1 MFQIVKMRA
10 DHVIDFAAEEFKKY
24 FRMMMPECGDLDIIY
39 KPDATDGFRLGLDAD
54 FGLHFEEA
62 TDRVLDDV
70 VHIETDKNGGILA
83 GSNSRSVLFAVYR
96 FFKEN
101 GCRWLYPGIDG
112 EYIPVQDIKP
122 VTWHHKADHRF
133 RGQCNEGAESQ
144 QCMLDTIDFYAKLE
158 MNTYMLEFDTPYYY
172 YDRYYS
178 HIFNEKNR
186 TPEPLTPINVKQWKR
201 MCEVEIAKRG
211 LQFHDMGHGWTAEP
225 FGLSSADQWKASDQ
239 VIPEDVKPFIAEIDG
254 KREFFK
260 GVPLNTNI
268 CMSNPKARTIM
279 AQSIADYAE
288 SHKNVTYIHVWLA
301 DASRNHCECAECQ
314 KKRPSDYYIM
324 IMNELDEEL
333 TRRNLDTRI
342 VFICYLDTLFAP
354 LEERI
359 KHSKRF
365 ALLYAPIQRTYT
377 TSVQKEKIGET
388 PEYVR
393 NNWSTPVSAEE
404 NAAFLMDW
412 KKGWQGSCFS
422 YEYHYL
428 HVLHRDPG
436 MMYVSRRVFEDI
448 KTLKGLGIE
457 GYVEDACQRAFF
469 PNGFMM
475 YIYAEALRD
484 CNCDYEQIKEDY
496 LSHAYGEDW
505 KAVKRYLTTISELF
519 HYPYMEGKATEDISR
534 GRYYSP
540 TMAENMK
547 KVSAVAA
554 HGRAIAEKN
563 ISLPIRVQTVSMRL
577 LYRHAEYCEKYA
589 AIIMEKALD
598 NQEKAMELWNDFCDD
613 FGRYEY
619 ELERYLDHHYAM
631 STIRR
636 ILNTN

>member
-1 MFQIVKMRA
+1 MRA
-10 DHVIDFAAEEFKKY
+10 DHVIDFAAEELKKY
-24 FRMMMPECGDLDIIY
+24 LRMMMPECGDIDIIY
-39 KPDATDGFRLGLDAD
+39 EPGATDGFRLGLDED
-54 FGLHFEEA
+54 FGLCFDEA
-62 TDRVLDDV
+62 TDRILDDV
-70 VHIETDKNGGILA
+70 VHIETDEKGGILA

-96 FFKEN
+96 LLKEN

-112 EYIPVQDIKP
+112 EYIPVQDIVP
-122 VTWHHKADHRF
+122 VTWHHKADHPF

-144 QCMLDTIDFYAKLE
+144 QCMLETIDFYAKLE
-158 MNTYMLEFDTPYYY
+158 MNTYMLEFDIPFYYY
-172 YDRYYS
+172 HRYYS
-178 HIFNEKNR
+178 HEFNEKNR
-186 TPEPLTPINVKQWKR
+186 IPEPITRINVKQWKR
-201 MCEVEIAKRG
+201 QCEVEIAKRG

-225 FGLSSADQWKASDQ
+225 FGLSSANQWNTSDQ
-239 VIPEDVKPFIAEIDG
+239 EIPEDVKPYIAEMDG
-254 KREFFK
+254 KREFFH
-260 GVPLNTNI
+260 GIPLNTNI

-288 SHKNVTYIHVWLA
+288 THKNVTYIHVWLA

-377 TSVQKEKIGET
+377 SSVDKTKIQPT
-388 PEYVR
+388 PEYER
-393 NNWSTPVSAEE
+393 NHWGTPVSAEA

-412 KKGWQGSCFS
+412 KEGWQGPCFS

-436 MMYVSRRVFEDI
+436 LMYVSRRVYEDI
-448 KTLKGLGIE
+448 MTLQGMGIE
-457 GYVEDACQRAFF
+457 GYVEDGCQRAFF

-475 YIYAEALRD
+475 YIFAEALRD
-484 CNCDYEQIKEDY
+484 RNCDYEKIKDDY
-496 LSHAYGEDW
+496 LSHAYGEAW
-505 KAVKRYLTTISELF
+505 QEVKQYLTTISELF
-519 HYPYMEGKATEDISR
+519 HFPYMEGKTSEDPAR
-534 GRYYSP
+534 GRYYSL

-547 KVSAVAA
+547 KVAEVAA
-554 HGRAIAEKN
+554 QGRAIAEKN
-563 ISLPIRVQTVSMRL
+563 ISLPIRVQTVSMRI

-589 AIIMEKALD
+589 AIIMEKALGND
-598 NQEKAMELWNDFCDD
+598 DKAKELWAAFCDD

-619 ELERYLDHHYAM
+619 ELERYLDHNYAM
-631 STIRR
+631 LTIRA
-636 ILNTN
+636 IVNAK